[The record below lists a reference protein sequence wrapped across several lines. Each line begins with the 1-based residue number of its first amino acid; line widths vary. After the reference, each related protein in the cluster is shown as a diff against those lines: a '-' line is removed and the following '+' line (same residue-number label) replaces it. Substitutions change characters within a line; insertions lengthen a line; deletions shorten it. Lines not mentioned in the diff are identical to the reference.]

1 MYTTVNRIDEDVFIE
16 PVPDIGMMRLNSVDS
31 GNGNGPS
38 TSTGSGDSDDITCI
52 SSLPGPGLKQLFA
65 SDVDS

>member
-1 MYTTVNRIDEDVFIE
+1 MFID
-16 PVPDIGMMRLNSVDS
+16 PLPDIGMLRLNSVDS

-52 SSLPGPGLKQLFA
+52 SSVPGPGLKQLRNCF
-65 SDVDS
+65 VDS